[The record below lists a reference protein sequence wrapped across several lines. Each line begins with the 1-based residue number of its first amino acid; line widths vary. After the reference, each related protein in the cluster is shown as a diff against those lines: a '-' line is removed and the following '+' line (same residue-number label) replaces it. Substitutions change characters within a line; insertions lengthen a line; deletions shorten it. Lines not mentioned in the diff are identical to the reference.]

1 MSHLLRTH
9 IQTYR
14 KWKVEQYSV
23 WADSAKTDNCQNV
36 EDIQNIHVQ
45 NVQAPIC
52 RRKWTWACRDQGTWT
67 SPCFFWCMLSF
78 LRWIC
83 LDVFFGQLQ
92 RNSQII
98 LKLPWGPIFSMW
110 VRRQKRPARNMKSK
124 WASLLFFLNEFHMSC
139 ICKMIKKDARLGLI
153 RASAMMDDGRSSI
166 PTWYWAD

>member
-1 MSHLLRTH
+1 MSRLLRTY
-9 IQTYR
+9 IGRT
-14 KWKVEQYSV
+14 KVESKAVFCLSRICKNQQLSKCWKYSKYSQY
-23 WADSAKTDNCQNV
+23 
-36 EDIQNIHVQ
+36 VQ

-98 LKLPWGPIFSMW
+98 LKLPWGPIFSTW

-124 WASLLFFLNEFHMSC
+124 WASLLFFLNV
-139 ICKMIKKDARLGLI
+139 
-153 RASAMMDDGRSSI
+153 I
-166 PTWYWAD
+166 PSRGVPNFLWISHVL